1 MWNVLNNHMLIRLP
15 VVPLAQIHVEVVHQ
29 ELNVKN
35 ASINISYIK
44 TKKLPNQY
52 AYLNVQRGLIKFLNR
67 AFNAQ
72 INVNNVMRLH
82 A

>member
-44 TKKLPNQY
+44 TKKLLNQY

-72 INVNNVMRLH
+72 INVKNVMRLH

>member
-35 ASINISYIK
+35 DSINISYIK
-44 TKKLPNQY
+44 TKKLLNQY
-52 AYLNVQRGLIKFLNR
+52 AYLNVQRGLIKFLNL

>member
-15 VVPLAQIHVEVVHQ
+15 VVPLAQIHVDVVHQ

-44 TKKLPNQY
+44 TNKLLNQY

>member
-44 TKKLPNQY
+44 TKKLLNQY